1 MMTADRA
8 IHSNKSSTTD
18 IGVYTKVPVLA
29 YNLLGTL
36 KQYQAQ
42 RILVGLC
49 SYMDY
54 ETNLSWPGYPKLA
67 NRIGISTN
75 SIRAGL
81 DVLEQ
86 LGFVRITKK
95 QTKGTWA
102 SNEYLVKRY
111 AYRPDLWNWEAAS
124 MLPKVGRCIAC
135 ANYVNLAQ
143 YESGPRGIPVHFGC
157 GGSVILFPKQ
167 RPGELP
173 DGTPISN

>member
-1 MMTADRA
+1 MLADGTPIPA
-8 IHSNKSSTTD
+8 SSPAQD
-18 IGVYTKVPVLA
+18 LGVYVKVPVLA

-54 ETNLSWPGYPKLA
+54 ETNISWPGYPKLA

-95 QTKGTWA
+95 QTKGTWL

-111 AYRPDLWNWEAAS
+111 AYRPDLWNWESAS
-124 MLPKVGRCIAC
+124 MLPKVGRCIDC
-135 ANYVNLAQ
+135 AKYVNLAQ
-143 YESGPRGIPVHFGC
+143 YESGPRGNHVHFGC
-157 GGSVILFPKQ
+157 GGSVILFTKQ
-167 RPGELP
+167 RPGEMP
-173 DGTPISN
+173 DGTEISQ